1 MKQRGRKLRGLLQL
15 LGWLMLLLG
24 SLAVVAWRQTEG
36 IAREQALREAQTER
50 AIAEAERVE
59 LERRVRELTSRSRI
73 VRVAGDRLG
82 MRLPTD
88 AEIVLLRN
96 PAEAGAV
103 GESERRR

>member
-1 MKQRGRKLRGLLQL
+1 MKRRAGKVRGLLRL

-36 IAREQALREAQTER
+36 ITREQALREAQSER
-50 AIAEAERVE
+50 EIAEAERVD

-73 VRVAGDRLG
+73 VRVARDRLG

-88 AEIVLLRN
+88 SEIVLLRD
-96 PAEAGAV
+96 PTDPRAV
-103 GESERRR
+103 GESGSRR